1 MKSAPRADGAITL
14 ERAGTERPDRRVET
28 LAPTGRPMRGRGTA
42 RVRTPGCVPPQAG
55 SHAQAGR
62 RAALDAQPERPLEA
76 RGARKSIHAVE
87 SREHRFEGW
96 AKGR

>member
-1 MKSAPRADGAITL
+1 MRSASRAIGAMAP

-28 LAPTGRPMRGRGTA
+28 LAPTERLVRGRGTA

-62 RAALDAQPERPLEA
+62 RAALDAQPERPLIA
-76 RGARKSIHAVE
+76 RGARE
-87 SREHRFEGW
+87 NLMQ
-96 AKGR
+96 